1 MILQKGANTY
11 LQNTNDVHIRLYWEN
26 SIAFPH
32 CFLVDD
38 EKNHQVIQGQEE
50 NSLIPN
56 IHYGEGTIQYNLNLD
71 ELPPHVKKMIF
82 AVVMKGNQP
91 AHKVGI
97 SSEKGEKI
105 VFELDSPYQI
115 GSLVLGEIYRY
126 KNGWKMKAVGEAVK
140 GGKNELMRIFQ
151 DPVKREE
158 SIQNTPKIVTVIDSS
173 IYSQPFFES
182 GEMQKLFR
190 DIYIAS
196 SIMNPTRE
204 MDVYFYAVSHKR
216 SEKAT
221 KQNFQSYI
229 ENFYPKPNYFNGLGI
244 ENQELPVIEGLVEEY
259 KNSET
264 IFYFIT
270 NGHFLNP
277 ESIFETITQLS
288 QSSFWEIITLNEKLE
303 WGTNYNTSNIK
314 IVPYQTLSGLN
325 PGELHQKLLRPIK
338 IWRNRNTG

>member
-11 LQNTNDVHIRLYWEN
+11 LQNTDDVHIRLYWEN
-26 SIAFPH
+26 SNVFPL

-38 EKNHQVIQGQEE
+38 EKIHQVILGQGEK
-50 NSLIPN
+50 SFIPI
-56 IHYGEGTIQYNLNLD
+56 IHHGEGTIQYNLNLD

-82 AVVMKGNQP
+82 AVVLEGNQS
-91 AHKVGI
+91 AQKVGI
-97 SSEKGEKI
+97 TSEKGERI
-105 VFELDSPYQI
+105 VFEVDSPDHI
-115 GSLVLGEIYRY
+115 GGLVLGEIYRY

-196 SIMNPTRE
+196 SIMNPARE
-204 MDVYFYAVSHKR
+204 MDVYFYAVTHKR

-244 ENQELPVIEGLVEEY
+244 ENQELPVIEELVEEY

-264 IFYFIT
+264 IFYLIT

-277 ESIFETITQLS
+277 ETIFETIA
-288 QSSFWEIITLNEKLE
+288 QSSQTGFWEIITLNEKLDL
-303 WGTNYNTSNIK
+303 GTKFNTRNIK
-314 IVPYQTLSGLN
+314 IVPYQTLSGLH
-325 PGELHQKLLRPIK
+325 PGELQQKMLRPIK
-338 IWRNRNTG
+338 IWRNRNNV

>member
-11 LQNTNDVHIRLYWEN
+11 LQKTNDVHIRLYWEN
-26 SIAFPH
+26 SNVFPL

-38 EKNHQVIQGQEE
+38 EKIHQVIQGQEE
-50 NSLIPN
+50 NSFMPI
-56 IHYGEGTIQYNLNLD
+56 IHHDDGYIQYKLNLE
-71 ELPPHVKKMIF
+71 ELPQPVKKMIF
-82 AVVMKGNQP
+82 AVVLERNQP
-91 AHKVGI
+91 AQKVGI
-97 SSEKGEKI
+97 ASEKGEKI
-105 VFELDSPYQI
+105 AFELDSPDQI
-115 GSLVLGEIYRY
+115 GSLVLSEIYRY

-158 SIQNTPKIVTVIDSS
+158 PIQNTPKIVTVIDSS

-196 SIMNPTRE
+196 SIINPTRE

-229 ENFYPKPNYFNGLGI
+229 EDFYPKPNYFNVLGL
-244 ENQELPVIEGLVEEY
+244 ENQELPVIEGLVEVF

-264 IFYFIT
+264 IFYLIT

-277 ESIFETITQLS
+277 ETIFETIA
-288 QSSFWEIITLNEKLE
+288 QSSQTGFWEIITLNEKLDL
-303 WGTNYNTSNIK
+303 GTKFNTRNIK
-314 IVPYQTLSGLN
+314 IVPYQTLSG
-325 PGELHQKLLRPIK
+325 
-338 IWRNRNTG
+338 